1 MSEIKY
7 QEIDLYHYTSLN
19 TLMAITENKTI
30 RLTDH
35 RFLNDTSELSYAV
48 EELKNILEN
57 HKEDPYYEN
66 FLYALNNILNGKKQC
81 MTSSVFKS
89 GEILITPQIQE
100 VQFFTLSLSM
110 QSDSLNMWKMYAE
123 KGCCLKFN
131 SQKLHEYIYSF
142 RDIHFKDGLTNII
155 DGEVLYGKQLEM
167 DEAVIS
173 MFLKNYNPSMIY
185 DELLQWCLKRK
196 SEDFSNEREYRLGFP
211 FNMEMQSE
219 FSDKSSETEKFVFSL
234 INDVIKPQIELKG
247 FPINEILEEVI
258 VSPYNSDLS
267 VLGIKEFLV
276 KHDLSN
282 VNVRKSSI
290 SIR

>member
-48 EELKNILEN
+48 EELKNILEK
-57 HKEDPYYEN
+57 HKEDPNYEN

-100 VQFFTLSLSM
+100 VRFFTLSLSM

-173 MFLKNYNPSMIY
+173 MFLKNYNPLMIY